1 MSDFNSPKEI
11 NEHLKSLS
19 VLEYA
24 AAEEKNF
31 ERNLANNT
39 DYKRKTTFFYDLSIA
54 ERSGIAAVN
63 ETYNRVMKEWLDD
76 IEYITEFALS
86 LNYKSW
92 EWNGR
97 EDDEMTD
104 LYIDLFYKSQDA
116 IYEHFDDNKEAL
128 KYYYEITD

>member
-11 NEHLKSLS
+11 NEYLKSLS